1 MSAFLQPWML
11 WGLGLA
17 SVPILIHLL
26 NRRRHQT
33 VRWAAMDFLRAAY
46 KKNQRRLRFENL
58 LLLLVRT
65 ALIVLLVFALARPFL
80 SGGVASALGSG
91 AVNYTVVLDNSYSMG
106 LNEGVTTPFERA
118 VEEARR
124 IAGAMD
130 TEDSFTLYLTNDDF
144 AGARPG
150 VPRAVL
156 RDSHEPDKIR
166 NVLSRLTVSSGRA
179 DMTGVLAA
187 VADPLDAKT
196 PAKQVVILTDLTRRA
211 WQGVA
216 DAGERPDAVPEAP
229 RDLSGAER
237 TIEDLLSDMTV
248 KGATIQIVDVGAPTA
263 ENVAI
268 LDFGPVE
275 DRPLVE
281 GSAEAFRARVA
292 NYGRR
297 PVSVD
302 VSFSVDGRHKG
313 AARVD
318 LPGALALGAPGEKE
332 VRFTFPNLEAGPR
345 TFEAELPSDPLPI
358 DDRRLFV
365 ADVRERIRVLAVDG
379 DPTGDTPETWFLRP
393 AIALRNEDRGSR
405 IEMDEVDT
413 LSFLNRDLAP
423 YDLVILANVDRIR
436 EEKVD
441 ALEAF
446 VKNGG
451 GLVVFLGDK
460 VDPALTNRVLWAD
473 GEGLLPG
480 VLADRP
486 VSLDRERNPVA
497 IDLNAPPHPLFAD
510 ILGTEEDPVA
520 AWRAPKVWGYYPVTP
535 PEDDENVSVLLRLTD
550 AAKNPALLE
559 REYGKGKVLLFTT
572 SADTA
577 WADMASTFVMPI
589 LWHEMVYYLTATDP
603 SQRNIRPFEAFTE
616 ELPERILE
624 VQITTP
630 DGSRVKV
637 APQIREGRLPQLVF
651 RDTEEPGRYLVNRS
665 TRGANPIDAGTKRST
680 GLFAVNVD
688 AEEGDVRPIAAG
700 EIENRYAG
708 LPITTGKSW
717 AGAAGEAAVKPQ
729 GEIWKGLLGAVLA
742 LLFLEIFLA
751 RRFGDYARRF
761 RRPEVTA

>member
-17 SVPILIHLL
+17 AVPVVIHLL

-33 VRWAAMDFLRAAY
+33 VRWAAMEFLRAAFR
-46 KKNQRRLRFENL
+46 KNQRRLRFENL
-58 LLLLVRT
+58 LLLLIRT

-80 SGGVASALGSG
+80 SGGVASALGTG
-91 AVNYTVVLDNSYSMG
+91 AVNYTVLLDNSYSMG
-106 LNEGVTTPFERA
+106 RNEGVTTPFERA

-124 IAGAMD
+124 IAGSMD
-130 TEDSFTLYLTNDDF
+130 SEDSFTLYLTNDDF

-150 VPRAVL
+150 IPRAVL
-156 RDSHEPDKIR
+156 RDSHDPEKVR
-166 NVLSRLTVSSGRA
+166 NILSRLTVSSGRSE
-179 DMTGVLAA
+179 MTEALAA
-187 VADPLDAKT
+187 VADPLDSKT
-196 PAKQVVILTDLTRRA
+196 PSKQVVILTDLTRRA
-211 WQGVA
+211 WQGIEDPGA
-216 DAGERPDAVPEAP
+216 RPDAVPGAP

-237 TIEDLLSDMTV
+237 TIEDLLNDIFV
-248 KGATIQIVDVGAPTA
+248 KGATIQIVDVGSTTA

-281 GSAEAFRARVA
+281 GSAEPFRARLA

-297 PVSVD
+297 PATVD

-313 AARVD
+313 AARVE

-345 TFEAELPSDPLPI
+345 AFEAELTADALPI

-365 ADVRERIRVLAVDG
+365 AEVRERIRVLAVDG
-379 DPTGDTPETWFLRP
+379 DPTGDTPETYFLRP
-393 AIALRNEDRGSR
+393 AIALRSEGSGSR

-413 LSFLNRDLAP
+413 LSFLNRDLAA

-436 EEKVD
+436 EEKVAD
-441 ALEAF
+441 LRAF

-460 VDPALTNRVLWAD
+460 VDPALTNRALWAD

-480 VLADRP
+480 RLADRP
-486 VSLDRERNPVA
+486 VVLDRERNPVE
-497 IDLNAPPHPLFAD
+497 IDLKAPPHPLLAD
-510 ILGTEEDPVA
+510 ILGTEDDPVA
-520 AWRAPKVWGYYPVTP
+520 TWRAPKVWTYYPVTP

-550 AAKNPALLE
+550 ATGNPALLE
-559 REYGKGKVLLFTT
+559 REFGKGKVLLFPT

-589 LWHEMVYYLTATDP
+589 LWHEMVYYLTAVDP
-603 SQRNIRPFEAFTE
+603 SDRNIPPFSAFE
-616 ELPERILE
+616 EDLPARILE

-630 DGSRVKV
+630 DGGRVKV
-637 APQIREGRLPQLVF
+637 APRIREGLPPRLVF
-651 RDTEEPGRYLVNRS
+651 RDTEEPGRYQVS
-665 TRGANPIDAGTKRST
+665 TSIRGANPIDAGTKRST
-680 GLFAVNVD
+680 GIFAVNVD
-688 AEEGDVRPIAAG
+688 GEEGDVRPIAAA

-708 LPITTGKSW
+708 LPISTGKSW
-717 AGAAGEAAVKPQ
+717 AGASGHAEAKPR
-729 GEIWKGLLGAVLA
+729 GEIWKGLLYAVLA

-751 RRFGDYARRF
+751 RRFGDYARKIRAT
-761 RRPEVTA
+761 EVTS